1 MPVNFLTPEQIAQ
14 YGHYAGEPS
23 PAQLARY
30 FYLDDADQT
39 LLAAWRETHTRLGF
53 ALQLG
58 TARFLGTFLSDLTE
72 TPPGVVD
79 HLARQLNIEDSA
91 GWEVYARNK
100 TASRHR
106 QIIREQYGYEDFHQS
121 QRPFLLL
128 RQLYARAWLS
138 AEKHLVLFDYATAR

>member
-1 MPVNFLTPEQIAQ
+1 MPVNFLAPEQIAQ

-58 TARFLGTFLSDLTE
+58 TARFLGTFLSDLAE
-72 TPPGVVD
+72 
-79 HLARQLNIEDSA
+79 
-91 GWEVYARNK
+91 
-100 TASRHR
+100 
-106 QIIREQYGYEDFHQS
+106 
-121 QRPFLLL
+121 
-128 RQLYARAWLS
+128 RA
-138 AEKHLVLFDYATAR
+138 